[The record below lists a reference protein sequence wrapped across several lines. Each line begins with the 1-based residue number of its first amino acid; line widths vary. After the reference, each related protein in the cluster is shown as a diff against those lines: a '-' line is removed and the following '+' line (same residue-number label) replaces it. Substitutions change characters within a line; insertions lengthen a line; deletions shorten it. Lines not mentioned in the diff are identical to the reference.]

1 MTLDR
6 LARLTL
12 TATLLFGV
20 AACAIVEEPRTPN
33 TCGLVVSGGIN
44 DETLWPPYQT
54 TMYRRS
60 TGVEEANINLS
71 GTGWGMTQIDFAGP
85 GKSESGNVDMSGVA
99 EGGIARSTWIATAP
113 GTWHFQLDSGPCRQV
128 FDVEVEPVP

>member
-20 AACAIVEEPRTPN
+20 AACAIVEEPSTPN

-44 DETLWPPYQT
+44 DKTL
-54 TMYRRS
+54 
-60 TGVEEANINLS
+60 
-71 GTGWGMTQIDFAGP
+71 
-85 GKSESGNVDMSGVA
+85 
-99 EGGIARSTWIATAP
+99 
-113 GTWHFQLDSGPCRQV
+113 
-128 FDVEVEPVP
+128 

>member
-6 LARLTL
+6 LAGLTL

-20 AACAIVEEPRTPN
+20 AACAIVEEPSTPN
-33 TCGLVVSGGIN
+33 SCRLVVSAGIN

-54 TMYRRS
+54 IMYRRS

-85 GKSESGNVDMSGVA
+85 GKSESGNVNMGGMA
-99 EGGIARSTWIATAP
+99 EGGIPRSTWIATAP
-113 GTWHFQLDSGPCRQV
+113 GTWHFQLDSGPCTRD